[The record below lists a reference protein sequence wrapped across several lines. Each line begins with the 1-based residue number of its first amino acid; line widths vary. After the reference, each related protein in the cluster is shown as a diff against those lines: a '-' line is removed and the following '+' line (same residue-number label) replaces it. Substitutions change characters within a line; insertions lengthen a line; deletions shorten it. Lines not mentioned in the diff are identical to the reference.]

1 MRSNRTCPASGIYDA
16 QDLAQI
22 AQAEGEGMWQR
33 EGAPSWPEAHQE
45 AFNAGRGISYPSRRF
60 TLEGCS
66 NE

>member
-45 AFNAGRGISYPSRRF
+45 AFNAGRGYFLPVAAF
-60 TLEGCS
+60 HAGGLQQ
-66 NE
+66 